1 MGKKILVVDD
11 FKNSLAVLKMTLEM
25 KKYEV
30 ATATNGQDAL
40 SLLRSQKFDLL
51 ITDFNMPVMNGLELV
66 KNLKS
71 DEAFIRFPVIV
82 VSTEIDETKKH
93 EAFKAGVTFWLKKPF
108 NAEMFIKAVEKVLG

>member
-1 MGKKILVVDD
+1 MGQKILVVDD

-30 ATATNGQDAL
+30 ATATNGQEAL
-40 SLLRSQKFDLL
+40 ALLKSQKFDLL
-51 ITDFNMPVMNGLELV
+51 VTDFNMPVMNGLELV

-71 DEAFIRFPVIV
+71 DPTFSRFPVMV
-82 VSTEIDETKKH
+82 VSTEIDENKKK

-108 NAEMFIKAVEKVLG
+108 NAEQFIKAVEKILG

>member
-30 ATATNGQDAL
+30 AIATNGQEAL
-40 SLLRSQKFDLL
+40 TMLKAQQFDLL
-51 ITDFNMPVMNGLELV
+51 VTDFNMPVMNGLDLV
-66 KNLKS
+66 KKLKS
-71 DEAFIRFPVIV
+71 DTSFSRFPIIV
-82 VSTEIDETKKH
+82 VSTEIDESKKR